1 MRRPPPILTRASLR
15 VTAAAA
21 VVSLAA
27 FGPAAAAHAG
37 PDGTAG
43 SRQAD
48 FAAAAQRYGVPAS
61 VLLGVSYLESRWDAH
76 QGEPSTDGGYG
87 PMNLTDTAYVTA
99 QALKQGEAPEDARG
113 DTSRPLVAP
122 APPSG
127 PAADQPALRTMATA
141 AALTGADKAT
151 LRTDAAANILAGAAL
166 LASYQKDLGAPASAD
181 PGEWYGAVARYSG
194 ATTPAGARD
203 FADEVFQTIH
213 DGMSRTTDDGQQV
226 TLAATAVTPDT
237 GQLARLGLA
246 QPADAT
252 VTPECPSGMDC
263 DFVPAAYQL
272 DSADKTDYGNYDLAD
287 RPKDMKVQYL
297 VIHDNE
303 GYYNGTIS
311 WFQNPKA
318 YVSAHYELRSVDG
331 HVTQMVQTKN
341 VAWQAGNWYI
351 NMHSVGIEQEGFAA
365 AGATWYTEAL
375 YEQSAKL
382 VRYLAHKYGIPL
394 DRQHILGHGNV
405 PGTTPAT
412 IKGMHWDPG
421 PFWDWNHYLDLAR
434 GYRLPSL
441 GSPHPDGTVTIDP
454 DFATNQQPVTGCDKS
469 GSGTPCTA
477 QGTSFV
483 YLHTAPSDDA
493 PYVADTGLHAGPG
506 TRDIADW
513 AARAEAGQ
521 QYVVAARQGDWVA
534 IWFAGAQGWFR
545 DPRHGSTA
553 DGAIGLA
560 VTPARGKT
568 SIPVYGRAYPE
579 ADAYGGTTIPVQ
591 SVVPLGYTVAAGQ
604 RYALGAT
611 DVSTDYYYAPTID
624 SSLPYD
630 HTVVHGKT
638 RYLEIQYGH
647 RVGYVLASD
656 VRIVPAL

>member
-1 MRRPPPILTRASLR
+1 MRRPPPILTRA
-15 VTAAAA
+15 VATVAALG
-21 VVSLAA
+21 LAA
-27 FGPAAAAHAG
+27 FGPAVAAHAA
-37 PDGTAG
+37 PSGTT
-43 SRQAD
+43 RQAD
-48 FAAAAQRYGVPAS
+48 FAAAAQRYGVPGS

-99 QALKQGEAPEDARG
+99 QALKAQVAATTEDARG

-122 APPSG
+122 VPPTG
-127 PAADQPALRTMATA
+127 PAADQPALHTMATA

-151 LRTDAAANILAGAAL
+151 LRTDAAANIDAGAAL
-166 LASYQKDLGAPASAD
+166 LASYQHDLGAPAAAD
-181 PGEWYGAVARYSG
+181 PARWYGAVARYSG
-194 ATTPAGARD
+194 ATTPDGAKD

-213 DGMSRTTDDGQQV
+213 DGTARTTDDGQQV
-226 TLAATAVTPDT
+226 SLAADGAIRPET
-237 GQLARLGLA
+237 GQLALLGLA
-246 QPADAT
+246 RPADST

-272 DSADKTDYGNYDLAD
+272 DSADKTDYGNYDLAN
-287 RPKDMKVQYL
+287 RPSDMKVRYL

-311 WFQNPKA
+311 WFQNPQA

-331 HVTQMVQTKN
+331 HVTQMVQTRN

-375 YEQSAKL
+375 YRQSAKL
-382 VRYLAHKYGIPL
+382 VRYLAQKYGIPL

-405 PGTTPAT
+405 PGTIPST

-421 PFWDWNHYLDLAR
+421 PFWDWNHYMDLIR
-434 GYRLPSL
+434 GFTVPGIGPVHTGGL
-441 GSPHPDGTVTIDP
+441 VTIDP

-469 GSGTPCTA
+469 GSGNPCAA

-483 YLHTAPSDDA
+483 YLRTAPSDDA

-506 TRDIADW
+506 TREISDW

-534 IWFAGAQGWFR
+534 IWYSGAQGWFR

-553 DGAIGLA
+553 DAALGLA

-579 ADAYGGTTIPVQ
+579 AAAYSGTTVPVQ
-591 SVVPLGYTVAAGQ
+591 TVVPLGYTVGTGQ
-604 RYALGAT
+604 RYTLGDLSAA
-611 DVSTDYYYAPTID
+611 TDYYYAPTID

-638 RYLEIQYGH
+638 RYYEIQYGH

-656 VRIVPAL
+656 VQIVPAL